1 LLELNRIMNGKTTE
15 VEVRA
20 IISPAE
26 FLRLKKFFSRKAI
39 FLNHHKDET
48 LYFDRDGKIRMR
60 LEKKFACFI
69 HKSGRIHDKQRE
81 ELEIKFSK
89 SDFLR
94 AQKFME
100 FLGKPVFVRWD
111 RERFVWKFRGFKA
124 YLDNTKGY
132 ARIFELEAITDSKGG
147 GKAYQKML
155 EIFKDLNIKP
165 ALKEKIKKHY
175 EYYLKNWRKLV

>member
-1 LLELNRIMNGKTTE
+1 MDNRSTE

-20 IISPAE
+20 LVSPAK
-26 FLRLKKFFSRKAI
+26 FLRLKKFFSRKAK

-48 LYFDRDGKIRMR
+48 LYFDPDGRIRIR
-60 LEKKFACFI
+60 LEKDYACFI

-94 AQKFME
+94 AQKFLE
-100 FLGKPVFVRWD
+100 LLGRPIFVRWV
-111 RERFVWKFRGFKA
+111 RERFVWKFKGFKA

-132 ARIFELEAITDSKGG
+132 ARIFELEAMADLKGG
-147 GKAYQKML
+147 EKAYQKML
-155 EIFKDLNIKP
+155 EIFKDLNVEP
-165 ALKEKIKKHY
+165 TPKEKMKKHY
-175 EYYLKNWRKLV
+175 EYYLKNWKKLI